1 MGSDPKNCMIL
12 AQRSHPIPV
21 TRDRAWPLH
30 GATRTRQIEQ
40 QALARHPDPSLM
52 QRAGLAVAKLALAI
66 APHAERIWL
75 ACGAGNNGGDGLEAA
90 IHLQRWGKQVLV
102 NWLGSPGQVPA
113 DSQAAWERFQACGLS
128 LCESPPAQWDC
139 AIDGLLGIG
148 GSRPPQGVMADW
160 LSRMANAPTPL
171 LQIDVAS
178 GLDAQTGFWHGRPL
192 ATQAQRHTLSLLTLK
207 PGLFTADGR
216 DASGEVWFDDLGV
229 VPAPTA
235 DGWLQ
240 AQRAAPLLR
249 RENSHKGNFG
259 DVVVVGGDAGMS
271 GAAVLAAQAALRGGA
286 GRVWLGLLD
295 DKLRDAVVGQYPTLM
310 SCDPEAV
317 EVRER
322 TVVCGCGGGD
332 AVRAVL
338 PRLLSSAASLVL
350 DADALN
356 ALDDPSL
363 RQLLRQRTARH
374 RPTVLTPHPLEAAR
388 LLGCDVQT
396 VQSDRLGYAQALCD
410 LTGAVVVL
418 KGSGTIIA
426 APQQAPVINASGH
439 PRLAMAGTGDVLAGL
454 MGSELAQGLE
464 AHKAACRAVAR
475 HGWAAQHW
483 PPQRAFDAWALTTRL
498 G

>member
-1 MGSDPKNCMIL
+1 MIL
-12 AQRSHPIPV
+12 AQRSHPTPV
-21 TRDRAWPLH
+21 IRDRAWPLH
-30 GATRTRQIEQ
+30 GVASTRQIEQ
-40 QALARHPDPSLM
+40 QALTQHPAPSLM
-52 QRAGLAVAKLALAI
+52 QRAGLAVAQLALAI

-102 NWLGSPGQVPA
+102 NWLGTPGQVPA
-113 DSQAAWERFQACGLS
+113 HSQAAWERFRASGLS
-128 LCESPPAQWDC
+128 LCEAPPAQWDC
-139 AIDGLLGIG
+139 AIDALLGIG
-148 GSRPPQGVMADW
+148 GSRAPQGVMAEW
-160 LSRMANAPTPL
+160 LLRMADAPTPL
-171 LQIDVAS
+171 IQVDVAS
-178 GLDAQTGFWHGRPL
+178 GLDAQTGVWHGAVPRS
-192 ATQAQRHTLSLLTLK
+192 QAERHTLSLLTLK

-229 VPAPTA
+229 VPPPTL

-240 AQRAAPLLR
+240 AQQAAPLHR
-249 RENSHKGNFG
+249 RENSHKGNYG
-259 DVVVVGGDAGMS
+259 DVVVVGGNAGMS

-295 DKLRDAVVGQYPTLM
+295 DKLRDAVASQYPTVM
-310 SCDPEAV
+310 SCAPETI

-356 ALDDPSL
+356 ALKDPSL
-363 RQLLRQRTARH
+363 LQLLRQRTAR
-374 RPTVLTPHPLEAAR
+374 RLPTVLTPHPLEAAR
-388 LLGCDVQT
+388 LLGCDAHT
-396 VQSDRLGYAQALCD
+396 VQSDRLRHAQALCEV
-410 LTGAVVVL
+410 TGAVVVL
-418 KGSGTIIA
+418 KGSGSIIT
-426 APQQAPVINASGH
+426 APQQTPVINASGH

-454 MGSELAQGLE
+454 IGAELAQGLDS
-464 AHKAACRAVAR
+464 HCAACRAVAR

-483 PPQRAFDAWALTTRL
+483 PPHQAFDAWALTTRL